1 MTLNCAHRGNPAAA
15 PESTIPAFESA
26 VGLGVDMV
34 EFDVHRLADGELAV
48 MHDPTVDRCT
58 DGSGELAK
66 MTLPEVKGLDAGSWF
81 GGRFAGTRVPT
92 LREAIEAIP
101 APIAM
106 NVHLKSVCAEEE
118 GFERALLEELHDAGV
133 TDRALIVH
141 NHLPSLDRLRREAP
155 GLEYC
160 WLPMVP
166 DGLEYIRRARGEDFR
181 VLQPGH
187 AMLSQEFCDMVHR
200 NEMHANVFYADTQ
213 EDMERFIGWG
223 IDGIL
228 TNRPAVL
235 REVLRMIRARDERE

>member
-1 MTLNCAHRGNPAAA
+1 MTLNVAHRGNPAAA

-26 VGLGVDMV
+26 VALGVDMI

-66 MTLPEVKGLDAGSWF
+66 MTLAEVKGLDAGSWF
-81 GGRFAGTRVPT
+81 GRRFAGTRVPT

-106 NVHLKSVCAEEE
+106 NVHLKSVCAEE
-118 GFERALLEELHDAGV
+118 GFERAVLEELHDAGV

-155 GLEYC
+155 ELEYC

-213 EDMERFIGWG
+213 EDMERFIAWE